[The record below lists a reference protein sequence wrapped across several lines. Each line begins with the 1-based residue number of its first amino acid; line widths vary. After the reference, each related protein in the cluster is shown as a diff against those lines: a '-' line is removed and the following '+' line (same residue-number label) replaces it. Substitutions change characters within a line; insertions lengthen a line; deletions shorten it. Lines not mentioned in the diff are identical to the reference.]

1 MSGRLG
7 WGLAALAIAAGW
19 LGWGWPGVALGVTV
33 VVFWLLL
40 QWSRAIRVMR
50 AAGERPV
57 GVVPSAVMLHARLSA
72 GLTMLQVLPLTRSLG
87 QPISETPERWA
98 WHDAAGNRVETDW
111 HNGRLER
118 WHLVRP
124 PDAPD
129 PPADPD
135 GAGPHPAGPEVSPT
149 SGTPAPAPSAPG
161 ASPPA

>member
-57 GVVPSAVMLHARLSA
+57 GAVPSAVMLNARLSA

-87 QPISETPERWA
+87 QQLSESPERWA

-111 HNGRLER
+111 RDGRLER
-118 WHLVRP
+118 WQLVRP
-124 PDAPD
+124 PEAS
-129 PPADPD
+129 
-135 GAGPHPAGPEVSPT
+135 GPAGPAAPT
-149 SGTPAPAPSAPG
+149 DGEAASADIDRPTG
-161 ASPPA
+161 PPA